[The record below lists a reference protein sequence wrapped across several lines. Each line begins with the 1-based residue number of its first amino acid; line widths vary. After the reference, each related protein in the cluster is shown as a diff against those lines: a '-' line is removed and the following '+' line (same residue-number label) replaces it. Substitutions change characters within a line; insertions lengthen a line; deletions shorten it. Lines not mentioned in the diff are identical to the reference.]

1 MGKEILSIA
10 DASELLSL
18 PETEVERLLVAG
30 ELPGRRV
37 GPHWFLSRQRLMQF
51 IAGDNERP
59 PMASAVSPEPI
70 SQIPERI
77 LAPNWRC
84 ATCSAWH
91 GPELAECPTC
101 GAVRNTPLM
110 GYRLPRTVTP
120 AGLSIARKVN

>member
-37 GPHWFLSRQRLMQF
+37 GPHWFISRQRLMQF
-51 IAGDNERP
+51 IAGDAERP
-59 PMASAVSPEPI
+59 ATAPAVAPEPL
-70 SQIPERI
+70 SLLPERI

-84 ATCSAWH
+84 TTCSAYH

-101 GAVRNTPLM
+101 GTVRNTPLM
-110 GYRLPRTVTP
+110 GYRLPRTGTP
-120 AGLSIARKVN
+120 ASLGIARKVN